1 MRPRSVCISLE
12 PTCELDARLG
22 GDDVSLA
29 GEKRGGRQRNGHALG
44 QPRQLHWAVG
54 VAAVM
59 VPEARGVT
67 AAAPLQGAVG
77 VHLTTCVGVRRED
90 REGKVLSLKK
100 QKNKKNTISRV
111 QKAELF
117 RQDRFNISHVLKYVS
132 HKAAAERTYLV
143 LEAFCWMR

>member
-100 QKNKKNTISRV
+100 NKTKKTQSVEFKRPSC
-111 QKAELF
+111 F
-117 RQDRFNISHVLKYVS
+117 DRTDL
-132 HKAAAERTYLV
+132 TYRM
-143 LEAFCWMR
+143 F